1 MSDINTAIL
10 AERIRSKRGNTSLR
24 ETAAQIGGI
33 SIATLSRMEQGRET
47 NTANF
52 HKVCDW
58 LEISPE
64 VFRTSSNEEVPE
76 VDHKEEILYHLRA
89 DQELTPEV
97 SQALQKMI
105 ELAYTQP
112 PK

>member
-1 MSDINTAIL
+1 MSDINTAVL
-10 AERIRSKRGNTSLR
+10 AERIRSKRGNASLR
-24 ETAAQIGGI
+24 EIAAQIGDI

-47 NTANF
+47 NTSNF
-52 HKVCDW
+52 YKVCDW

-64 VFRTSSNEEVPE
+64 VFRTSSSEEVPE

-89 DQELTPEV
+89 DQELTREV

-105 ELAYTQP
+105 ELAYRTQP
-112 PK
+112 